1 MSCRGL
7 GSNLYR
13 LDQGMEHSEVFPDFQ
28 DPGNWKWWWIVA
40 PNLLRIDTHIPL
52 VQHQSAHRGNK

>member
-52 VQHQSAHRGNK
+52 V